1 MTSLRLPEAVCA
13 ALHALERAGYPAYVV
28 GGCVRD
34 GLRGL
39 PPHDWDVC
47 TAARPA
53 QVHRALGAAFSVR
66 DTGLRHGTVT
76 AVRDGLPIEITTY
89 RVEGAYTD
97 GRHPDAV
104 RFVDRV
110 EEDLA
115 RRDFTVG
122 AMAYSPT
129 RGLCDPFGGQR
140 DLEAGVLR
148 CVGDPDARFREDALR
163 IARGMRLAAEHGFT
177 VEPMTAAAMERQAP
191 LLDRIAAERI
201 AAELTRLLTG
211 RYAGRALRAYRTVLG
226 RMLPE
231 LVPMYDL
238 PQQNRHHRY
247 DVWEHTVRAVEQV
260 PDAPLL
266 RWAMLLHDCDKPAS
280 KSVDERGVGHFYGH
294 PAVSK
299 QLTMRIAARLR
310 FSSAFTSDLLL
321 LVEQHDRPLGDTEKA
336 VRRRLA
342 QIGETHFRAL
352 LAIKKGDCVGQDTNP
367 RDLAALCRIAC
378 LLEGVLAQ
386 AQCFSLRQLAIDG
399 NDMRAIGLHG
409 SEIGRA
415 LGRALEHVL
424 EHPRDNRKDILLALV
439 RGRQTGG
446 SLR

>member
-1 MTSLRLPEAVCA
+1 MTVLRLPEPVRA
-13 ALHALERAGYPAYVV
+13 ALSALEGAGYPAYVV

-53 QVHRALGAAFSVR
+53 QVHHALGADFSVR

-76 AVRDGLPIEITTY
+76 AVRDGLHIEITTY
-89 RVEGAYTD
+89 RVEGMYTD
-97 GRHPDAV
+97 GRHPDEV
-104 RFVDRV
+104 HFVDRV
-110 EEDLA
+110 EDDLA

-122 AMAYSPT
+122 AMAYSPV
-129 RGLCDPFGGQR
+129 RGLCDPFGGTR

-148 CVGDPDARFREDALR
+148 CVGDADARFREDALR

-177 VEPMTAAAMERQAP
+177 VEPLTAAAMERHAP
-191 LLDRIAAERI
+191 LLDRIAPERI
-201 AAELTRLLTG
+201 AVELTRLLIG
-211 RYAGRALRAYRTVLG
+211 RYAGHALRTFRTVLG

-231 LVPMYDL
+231 IVPMYDL
-238 PQQNRHHRY
+238 PQQNCHHRY
-247 DVWEHTVRAVEQV
+247 DVWEHTVRAVEQI
-260 PDAPLL
+260 PAEPLL
-266 RWAMLLHDCDKPAS
+266 RWAMLLHDCGKPAC

-299 QLTMRIAARLR
+299 QLTMHIASRLR
-310 FSSAFTSDLLL
+310 FSTAFSDDLLL
-321 LVEQHDRPLGDTEKA
+321 LVEQHDRPLGEDEKA
-336 VRRRLA
+336 VRRRLSR
-342 QIGETHFRAL
+342 IGEAHFRAL

-367 RDLAALCRIAC
+367 RYLADLCRTAR
-378 LLEGVLAQ
+378 LLEDILAR

-399 NDMRAIGLHG
+399 NDMLTIGLRG

-415 LGRALEHVL
+415 LGYALEHVL
-424 EHPRDNRKDILLALV
+424 EHPQDNRKDILLALV

-446 SLR
+446 QPR